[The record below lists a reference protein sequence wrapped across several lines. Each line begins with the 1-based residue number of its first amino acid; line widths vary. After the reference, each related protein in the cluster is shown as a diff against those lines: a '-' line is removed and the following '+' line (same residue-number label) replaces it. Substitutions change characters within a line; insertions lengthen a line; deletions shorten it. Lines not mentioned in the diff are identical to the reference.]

1 MVARCESS
9 TVGGALAAYNT
20 RMSRATEISS
30 TEALER
36 WLARLDNEDLPIL
49 NRTVQ
54 RLCEIAA
61 DTDASTQELAT
72 VVLQDAAL
80 ASGVLRTANS
90 ALFNRTG
97 QEISTISRSVVLLG
111 FDTVRSIGISLSVI
125 DTLLRGSTRERLL
138 RIMRESVFAATQARL
153 LAREQGMAGT
163 EQVFVAALL
172 LRLGEMAFWCFCD
185 ETEARAM
192 EQGLAREDQPSALLE
207 REVLGFRLQELSS
220 YLARS
225 WRLGDLIE
233 HTLQARRDVVT
244 GQVGCIRLGHR
255 IEASVR
261 QHGWQS
267 DAVADVVKVAV
278 DQCGVAPARMRTLLG
293 QAREES
299 VRIAE
304 AFGIPESAAAP
315 AGTAGPGADETPVR
329 VHRPAPVL
337 QLKILRE
344 LTVVMRERP
353 STHAVLE
360 MILEGLHRGVGM
372 DRTLIAI
379 YNQSRTALKVR
390 YAVGDH
396 AGAVA
401 ETLEGDLAGEDLAV
415 VRASLHRQTV
425 LQLMNL
431 GTEEQGR
438 YHAARFQ
445 HRIGGMDAV
454 LAPLVIR
461 KREIGM
467 IYTDRIPSQRLL
479 DGEAVQSVLHFS
491 DQANL
496 ALEHITA

>member
-1 MVARCESS
+1 MAP
-9 TVGGALAAYNT
+9 T
-20 RMSRATEISS
+20 TEISS

-80 ASGVLRTANS
+80 TSGMLRTANS

-111 FDTVRSIGISLSVI
+111 FDTVRTIGISLSVI

-185 ETEARAM
+185 EAEARAM

-233 HTLQARRDVVT
+233 HTLQSRRDVAT

-255 IEASVR
+255 IEAGVR

-267 DAVADVVKVAV
+267 NAVADVVKVVV
-278 DQCGVAPARMRTLLG
+278 DQCGVTTARVRSLLG

-304 AFGIPESAAAP
+304 AFGIPEPAAAP
-315 AGTAGPGADETPVR
+315 ATAAGSSEGEAAVR

-344 LTVVMRERP
+344 LSVVMRERP
-353 STHAVLE
+353 STHTVLE

-379 YNQSRTALKVR
+379 YNQGRTALRVR
-390 YAVGDH
+390 YAVGDQT
-396 AGAVA
+396 GAVA
-401 ETLEGDLAGEDLAV
+401 ETLGGDLASDDLAV
-415 VRASLHRQTV
+415 ARAALRRQTV

-431 GTEEQGR
+431 GTEEQAR
-438 YHAARFQ
+438 YHAELFQ
-445 HRIGGMDAV
+445 RRIGGMDAV

-461 KREIGM
+461 KREIGV

-496 ALEHITA
+496 ALEHITG